1 MFDVAAFDN
10 WLKSA
15 LKDGRMPVHPKRH
28 AGAKP
33 NLRREVARFAAQ
45 KYGYPIPSGVPYKQ
59 IADALSKSSLNVRFW
74 HEADMTTA
82 FRDVCFRE

>member
-10 WLKSA
+10 WLKNA

-59 IADALSKSSLNVRFW
+59 IADDFKLEKGKSVSVRTVGRALGAK
-74 HEADMTTA
+74 
-82 FRDVCFRE
+82 